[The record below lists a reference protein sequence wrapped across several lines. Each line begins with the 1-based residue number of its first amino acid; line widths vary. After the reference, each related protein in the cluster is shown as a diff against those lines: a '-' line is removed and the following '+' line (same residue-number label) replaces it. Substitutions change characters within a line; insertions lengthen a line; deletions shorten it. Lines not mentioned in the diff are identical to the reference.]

1 MARRTRSP
9 MTAEGGAALRD
20 SLLSARDNWCM
31 FDGIALRY
39 DRMNRLL
46 SLGLDRRW
54 RRRAVAALNPQ
65 PGQRYLDVG
74 SGTGD
79 VAIEILRQAAGAT
92 VVGIDPAQQM
102 LEIAQAK
109 VQSAGLEG
117 RIGFQAG
124 DVTALPFDDGVFS
137 GVISAFCI
145 RNVSHRLRALAEMR
159 RVLAPAGR
167 VVTLELTVPVSRL
180 VRLGHRLYTRW
191 LVPLAGS
198 LVARREAYR
207 YLVDSI
213 EDFPR
218 PQDVQSTLEEAGF
231 GSTTC
236 VRLSGGIVSIFVS
249 RA

>member
-1 MARRTRSP
+1 MFNGLARRY
-9 MTAEGGAALRD
+9 
-20 SLLSARDNWCM
+20 
-31 FDGIALRY
+31 DG
-39 DRMNRLL
+39 MNRLI

-54 RRRAVAALNPQ
+54 RREAVAALNPQ

-109 VQSAGLEG
+109 VREAGLED

-124 DVTALPFDDGVFS
+124 DATALPFGDGAFS

-145 RNVSHRLRALAEMR
+145 RNVSRRLRALAEMR

-167 VVTLELTVPVSRL
+167 VITLELTVPVSRL

-218 PQDVQSTLEEAGF
+218 PQDVQSMLDQAGF
-231 GSTTC
+231 GATTC
-236 VRLSGGIVSIFVS
+236 VRLNGGIVSVFVS
-249 RA
+249 WG